1 MPARLVQIA
10 GAQGDTYETYAY
22 QLSHMHAELPPREP
36 LPTGPYP
43 PEVRGKLI
51 KTVPVNEGHSIR
63 IKWIIPALEPLWKES
78 PDSFLSHLI
87 GHEGKGSLFAE
98 LKAQGWARSLSAGG
112 GRLLRGEGSFVVAVS
127 LTDEGALHSMFT
139 VTLLGLVQILDACS
153 CSQYLL
159 DIKPSTHDCFT
170 VLKPQE

>member
-1 MPARLVQIA
+1 
-10 GAQGDTYETYAY
+10 
-22 QLSHMHAELPPREP
+22 MHAELPPRKA

-43 PEVRGKLI
+43 PETRGRLI

-63 IKWIIPALEPLWKES
+63 IKWITPALEDLWAES

-127 LTDEGALHSMFT
+127 LTDEGALRS
-139 VTLLGLVQILDACS
+139 
-153 CSQYLL
+153 
-159 DIKPSTHDCFT
+159 
-170 VLKPQE
+170 VLPAVS